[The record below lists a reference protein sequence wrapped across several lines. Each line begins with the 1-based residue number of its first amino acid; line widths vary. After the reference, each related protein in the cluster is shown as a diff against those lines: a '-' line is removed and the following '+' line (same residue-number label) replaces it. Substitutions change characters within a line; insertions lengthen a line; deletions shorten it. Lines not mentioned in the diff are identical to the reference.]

1 MEGISTAFSPEM
13 VAPSLRADAGISE
26 TLDPT
31 FHVGPGFDTYVKELQ
46 QHADL
51 SAISKTVSAYRH
63 S

>member
-1 MEGISTAFSPEM
+1 M